1 MIKEIIETPYAP
13 EPVGPYSQ
21 AIKSSGTMLFIS
33 GQIALDTK
41 GKLVGKSIQKQTKQ
55 VIENINA
62 ILVSQGL
69 SLNSVVKTTVLMT
82 DLGQFEKMNEIYAE
96 YFADNQP
103 CRTTVEINSLPTP
116 IAIELKCI
124 AVMPEDS

>member
-1 MIKEIIETPYAP
+1 MIKEIIETPLAP

-21 AIKSSGTMLFIS
+21 AIKCSGTMLFIS

-41 GKLVGKSIQKQTKQ
+41 GELVGKSIQKQTKQ

-96 YFADNQP
+96 YFGESKPARATYEVNRLPKD
-103 CRTTVEINSLPTP
+103 VIIEIE
-116 IAIELKCI
+116 AI
-124 AVMPEDS
+124 AVC

>member
-1 MIKEIIETPYAP
+1 MIKEIIETPLAP
-13 EPVGPYSQ
+13 KPVGPYSQ
-21 AIKSSGTMLFIS
+21 AIKCSGTMLFIS

-55 VIENINA
+55 VIENLNA

-82 DLGQFEKMNEIYAE
+82 DMGQFEKMNEIYAE
-96 YFADNQP
+96 YFGDSKPARATYEVNRLPKD
-103 CRTTVEINSLPTP
+103 VIIEI
-116 IAIELKCI
+116 E
-124 AVMPEDS
+124 AVAVC

>member
-1 MIKEIIETPYAP
+1 MIKEIIKTPLAP

-21 AIKSSGTMLFIS
+21 AIKCSGTMLFIS

-96 YFADNQP
+96 YFGESKPARATYEVNRLPKD
-103 CRTTVEINSLPTP
+103 VIIEI
-116 IAIELKCI
+116 E
-124 AVMPEDS
+124 AVAVC

>member
-1 MIKEIIETPYAP
+1 MIKEIIETPLAP

-21 AIKSSGTMLFIS
+21 AIKCSGTMLFIS

-82 DLGQFEKMNEIYAE
+82 DLGQFEMMNEIYAE
-96 YFADNQP
+96 YFGESKPARATYEVNRLPKD
-103 CRTTVEINSLPTP
+103 VIIEI
-116 IAIELKCI
+116 E
-124 AVMPEDS
+124 AVAVC